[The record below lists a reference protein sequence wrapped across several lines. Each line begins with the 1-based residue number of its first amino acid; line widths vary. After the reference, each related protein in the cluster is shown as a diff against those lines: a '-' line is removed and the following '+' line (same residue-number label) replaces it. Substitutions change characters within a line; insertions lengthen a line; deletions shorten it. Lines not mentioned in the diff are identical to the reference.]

1 MTDFIRVIL
10 ELEESSYLLGKI
22 EYWQEAYASNIGD
35 WEVVKE
41 SNWEVGTSI
50 SCSGHVFHI
59 MRAFSRESPTALFF
73 IIIHV

>member
-35 WEVVKE
+35 
-41 SNWEVGTSI
+41 
-50 SCSGHVFHI
+50 
-59 MRAFSRESPTALFF
+59 
-73 IIIHV
+73 